1 MDKIQ
6 KIREVLDQTALK
18 AGSYLVENR
27 KHVSVVQHKIREDI
41 VTNIDL
47 ESEKIIIDSLS
58 AAYPDW
64 NIFSEEVGRIDK
76 KSEYTFIIDPV
87 DGTKEY
93 IRGLPLFN
101 VSIAL
106 KHKEEI
112 IAAVVYRP
120 AETVLYSGVMGLG
133 AFHNGARMT
142 PSKVL
147 TLDKS
152 FVYTYLPSFAR
163 HPDTFEKSW
172 LALGK
177 IDRSVYRLRSLAD
190 ENTMC
195 CWVAQGGCEAYVNI
209 SDAPKY
215 WDIAPGICVAQAAS
229 CMVTDRF
236 GKPLD
241 QLHIDSVVISNGL
254 IHDELLDIINT

>member
-1 MDKIQ
+1 MDKTN
-6 KIREVLDQTALK
+6 KIREVLEQTAQK
-18 AGSYLVENR
+18 AGAYLVKNR
-27 KHVSVVQHKIREDI
+27 PRVSVVQYKIREDI

-47 ESEKIIIDSLS
+47 ESEKIIIGILS
-58 AAYPDW
+58 AEFPHW
-64 NIFSEEVGRIDK
+64 NIFSEEAGRVDK
-76 KSEYTFIIDPV
+76 GSDHTFVIDPI

-106 KHKEEI
+106 KHRDEL

-120 AETVLYSGVMGLG
+120 AENVLYSGVMGLG
-133 AFHNGARMT
+133 AFNNSVKLS
-142 PSKVL
+142 PSRV
-147 TLDKS
+147 TALDKS

-163 HPDTFEKSW
+163 HPDTFEQRWST
-172 LALGK
+172 LGK
-177 IDRSVYRLRSLAD
+177 IDRSIYRLRALAD

-215 WDIAPGICVAQAAS
+215 WDIAPGICIAQAAG
-229 CMVTDRF
+229 CRVTDKL
-236 GKPLD
+236 GKPLN
-241 QLHIDSVVISNGL
+241 QSHVESVVISNGL
-254 IHDELLDIINT
+254 IHKELLDIINK